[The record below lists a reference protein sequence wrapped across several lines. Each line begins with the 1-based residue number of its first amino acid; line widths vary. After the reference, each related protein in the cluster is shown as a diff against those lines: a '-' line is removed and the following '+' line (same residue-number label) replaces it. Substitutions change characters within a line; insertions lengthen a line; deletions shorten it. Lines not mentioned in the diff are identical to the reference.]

1 MQNIQQGLENLKRHI
16 KIAPEAPGV
25 YRMLGEND
33 EVLYVGKAKNI
44 KKRIV
49 AYSHFDK
56 LPIRLQRMVSQI
68 KRMEFIIVEN
78 EAKALLMENEL
89 IKELEPKY
97 NILLKDDKTFPHLVI
112 DVTSKFPSLRK
123 YRGKRQDKNKYFG
136 PFASVT
142 AVNSVLDIVQKA
154 FLLRSCRDGVFN
166 NRQRPC
172 LMYQIKRCSAPCV
185 GRISEEDYKLLVKEA
200 IDFLEGKNTKLQEE
214 LSQQMNEAS
223 ERMDYETALVLRDRI
238 RALASVQRGNN
249 VEYADIKS
257 VDMIALVR
265 KNNLVCI
272 QVFFIRSGQNC
283 GNAPYFP
290 KQIED
295 ADDNE
300 ILEAFLSS
308 FYSSHI
314 PPKEIVLSQEIEN
327 KEFLEKALSTRI
339 NTYQKGNKAHI
350 INMVKANAEA
360 SIDRKIAEQAS
371 VKSNLEEMVKWFDLP
386 RIPQRIEIYDNSH
399 NQGTFAIGAMVVA
412 TPDGFDKKSYRQ
424 FNIKESDF
432 KHRQEENDFKRY
444 LEASSGARN
453 SCTPTYT
460 QVSALREPPLSNSLK
475 SFSENIEE
483 RYLEAS
489 SGAGNSCTS
498 TYTQVSALREPP
510 LSNSLKSFSENIEER
525 HLEASSGAGNSCT
538 PTYTQVSALREPP
551 LSNSLKSFSEN
562 IEEHHL
568 EASSGAGNLSNQSA
582 NSSQKIINQDDFLMM
597 KEVLLR
603 RFARMTPENKPDVIL
618 LDGGLGQLHA
628 VHEALKDFDLSGIA
642 IIAISKGPD
651 RNAGKEFYHQ
661 LGKESFSLPFQSP
674 IAFYLQNL
682 RDEAHRFAI
691 GTHRA
696 RRAKSI
702 SKSRLDEIEG
712 IGARRKRDLLNYF
725 GSVEEISQSSVK
737 DLQKVEGI
745 SKKTAEKI
753 YNYFHIS

>member
-1 MQNIQQGLENLKRHI
+1 MGNIQQGLENLKRHI

-68 KRMEFIIVEN
+68 TRMEFIIVEN

-185 GRISEEDYKLLVKEA
+185 GRISEEDYKQLVQEA

-214 LSQQMNEAS
+214 LSAQMNEAS
-223 ERMDYETALVLRDRI
+223 ERLDYETALVLRDRI
-238 RALASVQRGNN
+238 KALASVQRGNN

-290 KQIED
+290 KQIDD

-327 KEFLEKALSTRI
+327 KEFLEEALATRI

-399 NQGTFAIGAMVVA
+399 NQGSFAIGAMVVA

-432 KHRQEENDFKRY
+432 KHRQEENDFKRH

-453 SCTPTYT
+453 SCTPMYT

-475 SFSENIEE
+475 SFSENE
-483 RYLEAS
+483 
-489 SGAGNSCTS
+489 
-498 TYTQVSALREPP
+498 
-510 LSNSLKSFSENIEER
+510 EER
-525 HLEASSGAGNSCT
+525 HLEASSGVG
-538 PTYTQVSALREPP
+538 
-551 LSNSLKSFSEN
+551 
-562 IEEHHL
+562 
-568 EASSGAGNLSNQSA
+568 NQSSQFA

-702 SKSRLDEIEG
+702 SKSKLDEIEG

-725 GSVEEISQSSVK
+725 GSVEEISQSSIK
-737 DLQKVEGI
+737 DLQKVAGI

-753 YNYFHIS
+753 YNYFHF

>member
-1 MQNIQQGLENLKRHI
+1 MGNIQQGLENLKRHI

-56 LPIRLQRMVSQI
+56 LPIRLQRMVAQI

-214 LSQQMNEAS
+214 LSAQMNEAS
-223 ERMDYETALVLRDRI
+223 ERLDYETALVLRDRI
-238 RALASVQRGNN
+238 KALASVQRGNK

-290 KQIED
+290 KQIEG

-327 KEFLEKALSTRI
+327 KEFFEEALSTRI

-412 TPDGFDKKSYRQ
+412 TPEGFDKKSYRQ

-432 KHRQEENDFKRY
+432 NHRQEENDFKRHP
-444 LEASSGARN
+444 EASSGARN
-453 SCTPTYT
+453 T
-460 QVSALREPPLSNSLK
+460 
-475 SFSENIEE
+475 I
-483 RYLEAS
+483 
-489 SGAGNSCTS
+489 
-498 TYTQVSALREPP
+498 
-510 LSNSLKSFSENIEER
+510 
-525 HLEASSGAGNSCT
+525 
-538 PTYTQVSALREPP
+538 
-551 LSNSLKSFSEN
+551 
-562 IEEHHL
+562 
-568 EASSGAGNLSNQSA
+568 NQSA
-582 NSSQKIINQDDFLMM
+582 TQSQKIINQDDFLMM

-702 SKSRLDEIEG
+702 SKSKLDEIEG

-725 GSVEEISQSSVK
+725 GSVEEISQSSIK
-737 DLQKVEGI
+737 DLQKVAGI

-753 YNYFHIS
+753 YNYFHF